1 MVTMKQF
8 MAFLGKLS
16 EVYNEN
22 EAYLTDLDS
31 AIGDA
36 DHGVN
41 MKRGFQTVQKHLA
54 NVSPDS
60 IGELLKTV
68 SMQLIKT
75 VGGASGP
82 LYGTFFLKA
91 SMAAGNAQELDAKQL
106 FGLFEEGVAGLI
118 ARGKAQAGDK
128 TMIDTWL
135 PALEA
140 MKEAQS
146 SVREML
152 TKGAEAAEGGMK
164 STVDMIAKK
173 GRASYLGERSQGH
186 QDPGATSS
194 FLLLKAAADT
204 LGD

>member
-1 MVTMKQF
+1 MVTIEQF

-91 SMAAGNAQELDAKQL
+91 SMAAGDARELDAKQL
-106 FGLFEEGVAGLI
+106 FGLLEEGVAGLI

-128 TMIDTWL
+128 TMIDAWL

-140 MKEAQS
+140 MKETQS

-173 GRASYLGERSQGH
+173 GG
-186 QDPGATSS
+186 PATWVREVKVIRIPVRHRV
-194 FLLLKAAADT
+194 FCC
-204 LGD
+204 